1 MSTGS
6 GLWHTYPM
14 ATEHLGTVLRTS
26 TVGGFGFQAAVEL
39 LVDHN
44 YWLNRADFVEVA
56 VAVDTD
62 EQATIDWAEAWRF
75 CDQTEASD
83 AELCILRMA
92 CSFAD
97 PNFKVGLGEVGCLDQ
112 RNLNLLR
119 DALYIV
125 MFGVEAPATN

>member
-1 MSTGS
+1 
-6 GLWHTYPM
+6 M
-14 ATEHLGTVLRTS
+14 ATEDLGAVLRTS

-39 LVDHN
+39 LVDHD
-44 YWLNRADFVEVA
+44 YWLHRADFVEATVTVA
-56 VAVDTD
+56 TD

-75 CDQTEASD
+75 CDQTEATN

-97 PNFKVGLGEVGCLDQ
+97 PSFKVGLGEVGCLDH

-119 DALYIV
+119 DALYTV
-125 MFGVEAPATN
+125 MFGVEAPATP